1 MAITQDAGEIAG
13 ATGARKKRGR
23 KKGPGALWL
32 ASQARP
38 ARRRHVRMVLH
49 GLLGTLAAIVQ
60 AWCIARLLAPALGD
74 APNDWPVWA
83 AGFAIT
89 ALLRVGLAYLL
100 ERMGFRI
107 GAETRRRLRGT
118 LFTNLLAAGPAA
130 TDIYS
135 PAALSALAFDHIEA
149 LDGYFG
155 RWLPAAWLALGAPL
169 LVALA
174 VLAIDPWA
182 AALLVVAGLLVP
194 VGMAIA
200 GIGAAAASRRQF
212 IALTRLQARFLD
224 RVRGIATIVLA
235 GQADA
240 EAAKLEAAA
249 DELTRRTLRVLRV
262 AFLSSAA
269 LDLAAV
275 TALVL
280 LAIRFAV
287 EARTGLLA
295 DPAVAVFPLLLVAEF
310 FAPLRAFA
318 AAYQDR
324 MHAAQAAELLAAAPA
339 APAPAADP
347 ARPIRTVQASGVTI
361 SFDGVNVTRD
371 EARGPVLAGLS
382 FRVPAGETAILVGPS
397 GSGKTTVME
406 LLLGFLRPDG
416 GRITIN
422 GAEIS
427 TITNQALSRMTAW
440 IGQRP
445 VLFAASIRDNI
456 SFGRNDA
463 TEAQIEAAAAA
474 AGLGRLLEQL
484 PNGLDT
490 VIGEDGYGLSG
501 GQAQRVAIARAF
513 VRDAPLILLDEPTAH
528 LDPATEADVLDSLR
542 RLTVG
547 RTVILASHANAAAG
561 FPGRR
566 VVLAE
571 AQHGR
576 EAGAA

>member
-1 MAITQDAGEIAG
+1 MSG
-13 ATGARKKRGR
+13 RKKR
-23 KKGPGALWL
+23 PSQVWL

-38 ARRRHVRMVLH
+38 ARRRHIRMVLH
-49 GLLGTLAAIVQ
+49 GLIGTLAAIVQ
-60 AWCIARLLAPALGD
+60 AWCIARLLAPALGGSD
-74 APNDWPVWA
+74 QGWQLWA
-83 AGFAIT
+83 AGLAVT
-89 ALLRVGLAYLL
+89 ALIRAGLAYAI
-100 ERMGFRI
+100 ERLGFRA
-107 GAETRRRLRGT
+107 GAEARRRLRGD
-118 LFTNLLAAGPAA
+118 LFANLFAAGPAA
-130 TDIYS
+130 TDAYS
-135 PAALSALAFDHIEA
+135 PGALSALAFDHIEA

-155 RWLPAAWLALGAPL
+155 RWVPAAWLAIGAPL

-174 VLAIDPWA
+174 VLMIDPWA
-182 AALLVVAGLLVP
+182 ALLLGVAGLLVP

-200 GIGAAAASRRQF
+200 GIGAASASRRQF
-212 IALTRLQARFLD
+212 VALTRLQARFLD

-240 EAAKLEAAA
+240 EAMRLDAAA
-249 DELTRRTLRVLRV
+249 KELTTRTLRVLRV

-280 LAIRFAV
+280 LAIRFGV
-287 EARTGLLA
+287 ETRTGLLA

-318 AAYQDR
+318 AAYQDQL
-324 MHAAQAAELLAAAPA
+324 HAGQAAEFLAAAPA
-339 APAPAADP
+339 APPPADAP

-361 SFDGVNVTRD
+361 AFDNVTVIRD
-371 EARGPVLAGLS
+371 EARGPVLNGLS

-397 GSGKTTVME
+397 GAGKTTVME
-406 LLLGFLRPDG
+406 LLLGFLRPDR

-422 GAEIS
+422 GAELS
-427 TITNQALSRMTAW
+427 TITTQALSRMTAW

-456 SFGRNDA
+456 RFGRDDA
-463 TEAQIEAAAAA
+463 TEAQIDAAASA

-484 PNGLDT
+484 PDGLDT

-513 VRDAPLILLDEPTAH
+513 IRDAPLILLDEPTAH

-547 RTVILASHANAAAG
+547 RTVILASHANAASS

-571 AQHGR
+571 AQLRR
-576 EAGAA
+576 EVGAA